1 MADTIRQQFA
11 GARKTLVQRLDATAP
26 KKKSTRKGDDEK
38 GKGGIR
44 PIDEAARRTT
54 VNLRRLARV
63 LFEHGKVL
71 IRYQPLVRQSP
82 EATVLDHFWLDYW
95 QNQSSPVADVAP
107 DCSPANHL
115 SPHL

>member
-1 MADTIRQQFA
+1 M
-11 GARKTLVQRLDATAP
+11 
-26 KKKSTRKGDDEK
+26 
-38 GKGGIR
+38 R

-63 LFEHGKVL
+63 VFEQGKVL

-82 EATVLDHFWLDYW
+82 EATALDHFWFDYW

-107 DCSPANHL
+107 DRSPANHL